1 MADFQQLFQLTQQ
14 VQGRLQ
20 QLQSELADRTIEAQA
35 GGGMVRVTADGRG
48 TIRSVQIEAG
58 VFEGRDAEF
67 LADLVLAAVG
77 EAQRRAAEMLQAE
90 MKKVQPTPPF
100 GLSL

>member
-1 MADFQQLFQLTQQ
+1 MADYQQLFQLTQQ

-20 QLQSELADRTIEAQA
+20 QLQADLASRTIETQA

-48 TIRSVQIEAG
+48 TIHSVNIDPT
-58 VFEGRDAEF
+58 VFEGRDADF

-77 EAQRRAAEMLQAE
+77 EAQRRAADLLQAE
-90 MKKVQPTPPF
+90 MKKVPPPAL
-100 GLSL
+100 GLPL